1 MIDLDTNKNFIKEYA
16 GGNAHIEIDLPTA
29 EVISGTWSYGTGAG
43 YTNYTQ
49 FFNISDSVG
58 DEVKFSVYLDAG
70 SYNLNL
76 VHYKFTNLGIIQI
89 NVDGVSIGTVDM
101 YSAGYIQPALSQVSL
116 TVAAPKQCTISI
128 KIIGKNPSSSLFYCV
143 LHGMGIVRL

>member
-1 MIDLDTNKNFIKEYA
+1 MIEVETNKNFIKEYS
-16 GGNAHIEIDLPTA
+16 GGAAHLEIDLPTA
-29 EVISGTWSYGTGAG
+29 KIISGSWGYSSGAS

-49 FFNISDSVG
+49 FFNTSNSVG
-58 DEVKFSVYLDAG
+58 DEVTFSVYLDAG
-70 SYNLNL
+70 SYSLNL

-89 NVDGVSIGTVDM
+89 SVDGVSVGTVDM

-116 TVAAPKQCTISI
+116 NIAAPKQCTISV
-128 KIIGKNPSSSLFYCV
+128 KIIGKNPSSSFFYCV